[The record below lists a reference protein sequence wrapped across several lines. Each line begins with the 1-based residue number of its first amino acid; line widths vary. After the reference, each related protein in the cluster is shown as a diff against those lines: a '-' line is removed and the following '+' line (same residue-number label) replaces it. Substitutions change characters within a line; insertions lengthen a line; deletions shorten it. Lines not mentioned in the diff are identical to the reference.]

1 MMKIGNV
8 ELKNNIFLAPMAG
21 VTDLAFRIIC
31 DRFGAGLSYTEMVS
45 AKALSFADKK
55 TGTLMKT
62 ENLPT
67 AVQLFGSDPHIM
79 ADAVPE
85 VEKHGLFTDINMGC
99 PAPKI
104 AGNGEGSALMR
115 DLSKAEKI
123 IGAVCERA
131 TKPVTVKM
139 RSGWDDNHINAVELA
154 RIAENCGAA
163 AVTVHGR
170 TREQYYSGKA
180 DREIIRKVCEAVS
193 IPVIANGDIFT
204 AYDAKSMLEE
214 TGASAVMVGRG
225 SQGNPWIFRQINELF
240 SMGEVLTNPTAEE
253 RISLAMEHIT
263 LMCQLKGEYIGIR
276 EARKHGS
283 WYIKGLSG
291 AAQLR
296 NKINTATS
304 LEEMQSIL
312 SELL

>member
-67 AVQLFGSDPHIM
+67 AVQLFGSDPVIM
-79 ADAVPE
+79 ANAVPE

-180 DREIIRKVCEAVS
+180 DRTIIRKVCEAVS

-204 AYDAKSMLEE
+204 AYDAKSMLAE
-214 TGASAVMVGRG
+214 TGAAAVMVGRG
-225 SQGNPWIFRQINELF
+225 SQGNPWIFKQINELF
-240 SMGEVLTNPTAEE
+240 SLGEVLTNPTPEE

-304 LEEMQSIL
+304 LEEMQGIL

>member
-1 MMKIGNV
+1 MNIGNV
-8 ELKNNIFLAPMAG
+8 TLKNNIFLAPMAG

-45 AKALSFADKK
+45 AKALSFSDKK
-55 TGTLMKT
+55 TGSLMETK
-62 ENLPT
+62 NLPT
-67 AVQLFGSDPHIM
+67 AVQLFGSDPSVLAAAI
-79 ADAVPE
+79 PE

-115 DLSKAEKI
+115 DLCKAEKI
-123 IGAVCERA
+123 IGSVCDKA
-131 TKPVTVKM
+131 LKPVTVKM
-139 RSGWDDNHINAVELA
+139 RSGWDESSINAVELA
-154 RIAENCGAA
+154 RIAEKCGAS

-170 TREQYYSGKA
+170 TREQYYNGKA
-180 DREIIRKVCEAVS
+180 DRSIIRRVCDAVS
-193 IPVIANGDIFT
+193 IPVIANGDIFS
-204 AYDAKSMLEE
+204 AEDAKSMLDE
-214 TGASAVMVGRG
+214 TGAAAVMIGRG
-225 SQGNPWIFRQINELF
+225 SQGNPWIFRQIEEYF
-240 SMGEVLTNPTAEE
+240 TSGKVISIPSPKE
-253 RISLAMEHIT
+253 RISMAMEHIT
-263 LMCQLKGEYIGIR
+263 LLCRLKGEYIGIR
-276 EARKHGS
+276 EARKHAS

>member
-1 MMKIGNV
+1 MNIGNV
-8 ELKNNIFLAPMAG
+8 TLKNNIFLAPMAG

-55 TGTLMKT
+55 TGSLMET
-62 ENLPT
+62 QDLPT
-67 AVQLFGSDPHIM
+67 AVQLFGSEADIM
-79 ADAVPE
+79 AQAVPE
-85 VEKHGLFTDINMGC
+85 AEKHGLFTDINMGC

-115 DLSKAEKI
+115 DLCKAEKI
-123 IGAVCERA
+123 IGSVCDKA

-139 RSGWDDNHINAVELA
+139 RSGWDDSSINAVELA
-154 RIAENCGAA
+154 RIAEKCGAA

-180 DREIIRKVCEAVS
+180 DRSIIRKVSQAVS
-193 IPVIANGDIFT
+193 IPVIANGDIFS
-204 AYDAKSMLEE
+204 AEDAKSMLDE
-214 TGASAVMVGRG
+214 TGAAAVMVGRG
-225 SQGNPWIFRQINELF
+225 SQGNPWIFKQIEEYF
-240 SMGEVLTNPTAEE
+240 SWGKIISLPSPQE
-253 RISLAMEHIT
+253 RISMAMEHIT
-263 LMCQLKGEYIGIR
+263 LLCRLKGEYIGIR
-276 EARKHGS
+276 EARKHAS

-296 NKINTATS
+296 NKINSATS
-304 LEEMQSIL
+304 LDEMQSIL